1 MDCTL
6 GLRHEVK
13 EVVAVRCKI
22 IVRRG
27 FVLQN
32 RSRPAKRRQA
42 LLESNLPRN
51 NRLKLIATMI
61 CGGYL
66 QRWLPTQKS

>member
-1 MDCTL
+1 MDCTH
-6 GLRHEVK
+6 GPRHGVK
-13 EVVAVRCKI
+13 GVGAVRWKI

-27 FVLQN
+27 LVLEN

-51 NRLKLIATMI
+51 SRLELIDADEH
-61 CGGYL
+61 
-66 QRWLPTQKS
+66 WE